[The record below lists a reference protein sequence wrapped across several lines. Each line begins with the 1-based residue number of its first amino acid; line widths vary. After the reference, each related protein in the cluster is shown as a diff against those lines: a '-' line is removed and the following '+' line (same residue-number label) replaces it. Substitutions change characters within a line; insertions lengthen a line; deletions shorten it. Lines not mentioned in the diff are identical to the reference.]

1 MTWPH
6 AEILLIAAL
15 SLRVALLATLAAC
28 GLGIPVGVWFGMTTF
43 AGRRGLLV
51 LLNTALALPTVVV
64 GLAIYLLLS
73 RRGPLGDLGLLFTWQ
88 AIVAA
93 EIVLAFP
100 IAASLSAAAVQA
112 VDPRVR
118 RTALTLGAGPWRT
131 ALAVAREARLAMAA
145 AVAVAFGRVLSEVG
159 AALIVGGNIRG
170 ETRTLTT
177 AITLATSQGDFTLA
191 IALGLILLALA
202 LTVNAVLQLLQGR
215 GDA

>member
-1 MTWPH
+1 MTGPNGDV
-6 AEILLIAAL
+6 LQIAAL
-15 SLRVALLATLAAC
+15 SLRVALLATVVAAA
-28 GLGIPVGVWFGMTTF
+28 LGIPAGIWLGSTAF
-43 AGRRGLLV
+43 AGRRALLAV
-51 LLNTALALPTVVV
+51 LNTALALPTVVV

-73 RRGPLGDLGLLFTWQ
+73 RHGPLGALGLLFTWQ
-88 AIVAA
+88 AVVVA

-118 RTALTLGAGPWRT
+118 RTALTLGAGPLRT
-131 ALAVAREARLAMAA
+131 GRAVACEARLALFA

-159 AALIVGGNIRG
+159 AVLIVGGNIRH

-191 IALGLILLALA
+191 VALGLILLALA